1 MSTILHTG
9 RGIYWPQNLP
19 ASGYSVRKC
28 QAPNSVSVSAYGI
41 LTVSKYCELNHHKSE
56 SVLYK
61 QTSRMEV
68 RHTLGVLLWSLPLT
82 VLRICDLF
90 CAIERSKGGGS
101 QPCAWALWA
110 DSLWKASALTWFC
123 QWPCGRTLPI
133 TWAVWEQILLPKSPP
148 VVRTEPTSMDCS
160 LCRPWSE
167 GPAMPGQA
175 LPHRHHS
182 VINTLW
188 RLQWFVTEPDTQ

>member
-41 LTVSKYCELNHHKSE
+41 LTVSKDCELNHHKSE

-61 QTSRMEV
+61 PTSRMEV

-123 QWPCGRTLPI
+123 QWPCGSGGQWCREVSFFLRVDSSLQPPE
-133 TWAVWEQILLPKSPP
+133 AKSY
-148 VVRTEPTSMDCS
+148 VFIHKQG
-160 LCRPWSE
+160 LC
-167 GPAMPGQA
+167 Q
-175 LPHRHHS
+175 
-182 VINTLW
+182 
-188 RLQWFVTEPDTQ
+188 